1 MATSPRVGEAAKDI
15 DGNVAHLLANRNVIL
30 AKSVIITDQNMPE
43 GLTER
48 RNSKD
53 Q

>member
-1 MATSPRVGEAAKDI
+1 MATSPRVGEEAK